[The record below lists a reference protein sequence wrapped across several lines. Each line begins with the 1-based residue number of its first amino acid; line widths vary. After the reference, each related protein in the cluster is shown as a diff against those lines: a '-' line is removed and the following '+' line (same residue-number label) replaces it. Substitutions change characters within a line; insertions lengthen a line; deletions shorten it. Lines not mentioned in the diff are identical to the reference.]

1 MQNTMA
7 SSWPEMSREDE
18 KSLRQLADLL
28 HLFHFRNKNQHRHSL
43 WWRSF
48 SMFRQQLNHLLNDIC
63 LLTDA
68 PTTHLARARK
78 KSQDAKYRTNIQQRM
93 NFWQETLLTRW
104 QHSFSQLVADGRFA
118 VLGVVLIAVLTQV
131 CAITGLTA
139 NLEELGQANV
149 EKLLEEFAKEDWGLR
164 PQPSES
170 TRFEDLGQIIARGP
184 LVQDQPLA
192 TVGRVAP
199 LAQDELLF
207 NVQAPVQTQRWEE
220 SRSQKRQA
228 KKRKKGDAIDQL
240 FGALV

>member
-1 MQNTMA
+1 MQKTMA
-7 SSWPEMSREDE
+7 SNWPVISREDE
-18 KSLRQLADLL
+18 QSLRQLADLL

-48 SMFRQQLNHLLNDIC
+48 SMFRQQLNHLLSD
-63 LLTDA
+63 LFWLTDV

-78 KSQDAKYRTNIQQRM
+78 NSQDSKYRTRIQQRM
-93 NFWQETLLTRW
+93 TFWQETLLTKW
-104 QHSFSQLVADGRFA
+104 QHAFTQLVANGRFA
-118 VLGVVLIAVLTQV
+118 VLGLVLIALLAQV

-139 NLEELGQANV
+139 DLEELGQANV
-149 EKLLEEFAKEDWGLR
+149 EKVLEEFAKEDWGLG
-164 PQPSES
+164 PAPSES

-192 TVGRVAP
+192 TVGHVAP
-199 LAQDELLF
+199 PAQDRLSL
-207 NVQAPVQTQRWEE
+207 NVKTPVQTQRREE
-220 SRSQKRQA
+220 LLSQRRQA